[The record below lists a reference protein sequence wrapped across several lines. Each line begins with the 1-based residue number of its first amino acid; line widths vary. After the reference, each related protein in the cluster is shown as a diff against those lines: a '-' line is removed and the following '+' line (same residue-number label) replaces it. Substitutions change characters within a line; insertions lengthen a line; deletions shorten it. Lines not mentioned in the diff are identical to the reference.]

1 MKKSLTSVQ
10 FRTEEI
16 NPAEETNEKAK
27 KFGVLNALATKFGCE
42 KFVTDYLNTFF
53 MFGTLAEAQAFKE
66 EVKNDVDFIKVN

>member
-27 KFGVLNALATKFGCE
+27 QFGTLSALATKFGCQ
-42 KFVTDYLNTFF
+42 KFVTDYINTFF
-53 MFGTLAEAQAFKE
+53 LFDTFQEANAFYH
-66 EVKNDVDFIKVN
+66 EVKNDVEFIKVN

>member
-27 KFGVLNALATKFGCE
+27 QFKTLSIIATKFGCQ

>member
-66 EVKNDVDFIKVN
+66 EVKNDVEFIKVN

>member
-10 FRTEEI
+10 FRTKEI

-53 MFGTLAEAQAFKE
+53 LFGTPAEAQAFKE
-66 EVKNDVDFIKVN
+66 EVKNDVEFIKVN

>member
-1 MKKSLTSVQ
+1 MKKSLTSVR

-27 KFGVLNALATKFGCE
+27 KFGVLNALATKFGCQ

-53 MFGTLAEAQAFKE
+53 LFGTLAEAQAFKE
-66 EVKNDVDFIKVN
+66 EVKNDVKFIKVN

>member
-66 EVKNDVDFIKVN
+66 EVKNDVDFIKIS

>member
-1 MKKSLTSVQ
+1 MKISLTAVQ

-16 NPAEETNEKAK
+16 NPEEGTNEKAK
-27 KFGVLNALATKFGCE
+27 QFGVLNALATKFGCQ

>member
-1 MKKSLTSVQ
+1 MKKSLTADQ

-27 KFGVLNALATKFGCE
+27 QFGVLNALATKLGCE

-53 MFGTLAEAQAFKE
+53 LFGTLAEAQAFKE